1 MSLRSIHL
9 VFIAAS
15 ILLAALTTWW
25 GVAMFLTGRGGSG
38 YLLFAGGSLGAVIGM
53 AIYAVLFIRKTR
65 AIGMH

>member
-25 GVAMFLTGRGGSG
+25 GVAMFTTGRGGSG
-38 YLLFAGGSLGAVIGM
+38 TCCSPEGRSG
-53 AIYAVLFIRKTR
+53 R
-65 AIGMH
+65 